1 MRAIEMKR
9 KKRAK
14 KGVISL
20 EKQIKKHQEKL
31 NKAIKSG
38 NWGLEGYYRK
48 EIDAKRKD
56 LEKKKKIL
64 GG

>member
-1 MRAIEMKR
+1 MKR
-9 KKRAK
+9 KKRAE
-14 KGVISL
+14 KGIVSL
-20 EKQIKKHQEKL
+20 EKQIKEHEEKL

-48 EIDAKRKD
+48 EIKAKKKD

-64 GG
+64 KR